1 MQSHFE
7 NLKTLL
13 ESLLTARMT
22 ELQEEIE
29 LIKERSLKPLQ
40 QCDDLISEAI
50 AAATTVME
58 QGLVF

>member
-1 MQSHFE
+1 MKS
-7 NLKTLL
+7 LL